1 MADYIDKEAMRKAI
15 SEQERLRGLKGLG
28 WVEAA
33 MDKLPTITTPT
44 IGHCKDCD
52 SWDEDLSAGR
62 KSLGNYVCYCH
73 EWGDPEIGFCRFT
86 SPNDYCSYFEPKEE
100 MEDDSNKDGSLVTNC
115 FPNEP
120 LTLEQLRQM
129 DGQPVWVED
138 VEHWALIDIEKGGQW
153 DGMPFATWQK
163 KGVRF

>member
-15 SEQERLRGLKGLG
+15 REQERLRGLRGLG

-52 SWDEDLSAGR
+52 GWDEDFSAGR
-62 KSLGNYVCYCH
+62 KSLSNYVCYCH
-73 EWGDPEIGFCRFT
+73 EWSDPEIGFCRYT

-100 MEDDSNKDGSLVTNC
+100 MEDDSATN
-115 FPNEP
+115 
-120 LTLEQLRQM
+120 
-129 DGQPVWVED
+129 
-138 VEHWALIDIEKGGQW
+138 
-153 DGMPFATWQK
+153 
-163 KGVRF
+163 